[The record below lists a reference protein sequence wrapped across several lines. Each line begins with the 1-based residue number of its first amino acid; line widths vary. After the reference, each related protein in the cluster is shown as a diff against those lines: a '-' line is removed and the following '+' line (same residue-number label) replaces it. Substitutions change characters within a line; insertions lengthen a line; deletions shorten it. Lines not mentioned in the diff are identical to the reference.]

1 MRAHVS
7 INVKNV
13 PQAVAF
19 YEKVF
24 GVKPQK
30 QTETYAKFDLKAPS
44 LNFTMQSN
52 ERGETSSVNHFGV
65 EVDTAEAVTKWE
77 DELTQRGILSAP
89 EKGTDCCFARQDKVW
104 FQDPDGNSW
113 EIFYVIE
120 QLPVKPMAT
129 VCPPKSN
136 GGKCC

>member
-7 INVKNV
+7 INVKNI
-13 PQAVAF
+13 PETVAF

-30 QTETYAKFDLKAPS
+30 QTENYAKFDLQAPS
-44 LNFTMQSN
+44 LNFTMQSLAS
-52 ERGETSSVNHFGV
+52 GETSRVNHFGV
-65 EVDTAEAVTKWE
+65 EVDSADAVQMWE
-77 DELTQRGILSAP
+77 KNLTDRGILSAP
-89 EKGTDCCFARQDKVW
+89 EMGTECCFAKQDKVW

-120 QLPVKPMAT
+120 QLSLSPKPQ
-129 VCPPKSN
+129 VCAPTSTGK
-136 GGKCC
+136 KCC